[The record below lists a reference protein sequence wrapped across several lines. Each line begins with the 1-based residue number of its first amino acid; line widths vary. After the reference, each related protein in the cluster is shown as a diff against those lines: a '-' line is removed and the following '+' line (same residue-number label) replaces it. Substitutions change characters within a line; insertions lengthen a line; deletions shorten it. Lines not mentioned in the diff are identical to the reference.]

1 MPVNKNS
8 CKYNSDS
15 ITSKT
20 TFKTESGFTR
30 QITAPENVLARQSLE
45 IKIHCQAES
54 QTENMDN

>member
-20 TFKTESGFTR
+20 TFKTESGYTR

-45 IKIHCQAES
+45 IKIHC
-54 QTENMDN
+54 